1 MALDPSIPLS
11 VARQPGLNPL
21 AIMSAMSQM
30 REQEQATAEAAAE
43 REERKQA
50 KLSAQQEA
58 SLKAVARAMLPI
70 KGKPPDQR
78 GAVFTPA
85 VRALKAQ
92 GLLPPD
98 FDEVY
103 TPGNDDQW
111 IDSMP
116 SVLMTDA
123 QRVEPYLPPKPASA
137 ASRFIEL
144 PDGTIWDSETKTDVR
159 TGTPPATNRVWV
171 YRNGQPVRVAETNI
185 QPGDRPTDPST
196 GSGGAGFTLNPGDVR
211 FDETGKELARLPPG
225 PAGAGSRSWVLREGR
240 PVRVSEAEIRPGD
253 APFNSAR
260 DDLRN
265 VTSGDA
271 GRIAD
276 FDTSLS
282 DLGVLNEA
290 ITETES
296 ATGTVAAVGA
306 ALPAWVTDLAGWGTS
321 AKSRQGVIDRVK
333 QVIGKTL
340 EGGVL
345 RKEDEYKYEKIL
357 PTIKDTQAVAKTK
370 LVGLETAIRQ
380 RRSTFL
386 DALSDAGY
394 DTTQYNARPSS
405 PPLTASAPGMIRARD
420 PQGVVHEAKAGT
432 PLPKGWVQLP

>member
-1 MALDPSIPLS
+1 MPLDPSIPLS

-30 REQEQATAEAAAE
+30 REQEQAAAEAAAE

-50 KLSAQQEA
+50 RLAKQQEA
-58 SLKAVARAMLPI
+58 AIKAVARATISLKAM
-70 KGKPPDQR
+70 PPEQR
-78 GAVFTPA
+78 PA
-85 VRALKAQ
+85 AFPPLVRAMKAQ

-98 FDEVY
+98 MPEDYAAVGGDPWLDQQHTLLMSDE
-103 TPGNDDQW
+103 Q
-111 IDSMP
+111 
-116 SVLMTDA
+116 LAA
-123 QRVEPYLPPKPASA
+123 QYGPQKPAA
-137 ASRFIEL
+137 APSDFTL
-144 PDGTIWDSETKTDVR
+144 NPGDVR
-159 TGTPPATNRVWV
+159 YRGTGEELARVPVAPPVKSRMWV
-171 YRNGQPVRVAETNI
+171 YRNGVPVRVAEDDI
-185 QPGDRPTDPST
+185 QAGDRPTDPST
-196 GSGGAGFTLNPGDVR
+196 GTGGAGFTLNPGDVR

-225 PAGAGSRSWVLREGR
+225 PAGNGNRSWVLRGGQ

-282 DLGVLNEA
+282 DLKVLSTA
-290 ITETES
+290 ISETPN
-296 ATGTVAAVGA
+296 ATGTLAAIGVN
-306 ALPAWVTDLAGWGTS
+306 LPFWVTDLTGWGTD
-321 AKSRQGVIDRVK
+321 AKKRQGVIDRVK

-357 PTIKDTQAVAKTK
+357 PTIKDTQEVAKAK
-370 LVGLETAIRQ
+370 LKGLDTAIQQ
-380 RRSTFL
+380 RRSTFI

-394 DTTQYNARPSS
+394 DTTKYGARQAQQTGPKVGDKRTINGI
-405 PPLTASAPGMIRARD
+405 PAAWDG
-420 PQGVVHEAKAGT
+420 
-432 PLPKGWVQLP
+432 KGWLPVSR